1 MPTRD
6 GTGLE
11 IIGSPRSLSDKSFE
25 DDACF
30 VPTFYDAGRRESPRS
45 SCAHKSRAKQPVV
58 ASPFVSL
65 TLKLIRE
72 SVAIRRESIFRRRGR
87 LFRRRGRLF
96 LFRDINRG
104 KNCRGMR
111 RQRALTP
118 SLTRQTRRTFF
129 SSSFSPR
136 WKLGPEETGL
146 YLEGRE
152 RGSRGETQTSSTD
165 LSMNRI
171 EKRNFKSDGS

>member
-25 DDACF
+25 DDARF

-72 SVAIRRESIFRRRGR
+72 SVAIRRESI
-87 LFRRRGRLF
+87 FRRRGRLF